1 MLNSTEKTMNG
12 SKYILDN
19 KIDFFSSSYSHLIVI
34 DEYGNE
40 SVIYTADSYQIA
52 EKIVA
57 IFAVLLL
64 AFLIISRI
72 RADKNTDNKIT
83 SNR

>member
-1 MLNSTEKTMNG
+1 MNG

-19 KIDFFSSSYSHLIVI
+19 KINFLASSYSKLIVI

-40 SVIYTADSYQIA
+40 NVIYIVDSYQIA
-52 EKIVA
+52 EKIVV

-64 AFLIISRI
+64 AFLVVSRI